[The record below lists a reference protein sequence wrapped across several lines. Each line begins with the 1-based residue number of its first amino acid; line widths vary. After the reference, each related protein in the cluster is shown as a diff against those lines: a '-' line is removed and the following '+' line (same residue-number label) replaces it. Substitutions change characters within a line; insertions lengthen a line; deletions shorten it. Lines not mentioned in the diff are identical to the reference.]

1 MSDPVL
7 DALLPEIIRLSA
19 PEEIILYNSKT
30 SPAGRLTSVKLC
42 VIVSGDDA
50 RAVEH
55 ELYLSLDA
63 DIPFDLLVYS
73 RMEWE
78 RLLTDRLSFAC
89 RIRETGRSVYE
100 KK

>member
-7 DALLPEIIRLSA
+7 EGIVPELVRLCG
-19 PEEIILYNSKT
+19 PEEVILYNART

-42 VIVSGDDA
+42 VIVPGGDV

-55 ELYLSLDA
+55 ELYLRLDA

-73 RMEWE
+73 RAEWE
-78 RLLTDRLSFAC
+78 RLLADRLSFAS
-89 RIRETGRSVYE
+89 RIRDTGRRVYE